1 MAKEVVKSSSLEGK
15 NRIDFVSWI
24 QFIGVMSVIFGHS
37 MNSIAVPQIW
47 VDIKAWVYTWHM
59 PLFFLISA
67 FLFSYKGG
75 FEKGYKRVFSNRFM
89 RLLVP
94 YIVWN
99 AIFIVP
105 KIIFAPYIND
115 QVVLDMNYFVRILLR
130 PRDNIL
136 GHTWFLA
143 ALFEM
148 FVIAIFFEKIRKN
161 KKLWIPVA
169 CVLIVTYCFGV
180 LNRYF
185 AVGDLMKNGIFF
197 WVGLILGGVGPQKI
211 QEWLKD
217 RGLFV
222 ALVLILVGST
232 IVWAYNPDMKINTL
246 LVGMTSL
253 VLFAAL
259 QINMN
264 INFRYMDFVSR
275 NAFPI
280 YILHWP
286 VMMVIRLIVYTKLKM
301 APSLT
306 MIIMLVGGVV
316 IPSFMTWILTKFK
329 SKFMKIV
336 CRLVFG
342 M

>member
-1 MAKEVVKSSSLEGK
+1 MSEKTINQTSLSQN

-59 PLFFLISA
+59 PLFFLVSA

-75 FEKGYKRVFSNRFM
+75 FDKGYKKVFSNRFV
-89 RLLVP
+89 RLIIP
-94 YIVWN
+94 YIIWN
-99 AIFIVP
+99 LAFVVP

-115 QVVLDMNYFVRILLR
+115 QVSLDVSYLIRILLR

-148 FVIAIFFEKIRKN
+148 FVIAIFLEKIRKN
-161 KKLWIPVA
+161 KKLWIPVG

-180 LNRYF
+180 LNRF
-185 AVGDLMKNGIFF
+185 LAVGDLMKNGIFF
-197 WVGLILGGVGPQKI
+197 WVGLMLGGYGPKKI
-211 QEWLKD
+211 QECLRDKA
-217 RGLFV
+217 FFATV
-222 ALVLILVGST
+222 ALVVASST
-232 IVWAYNPDMKINTL
+232 VVWAYNPDMKINTL
-246 LVGMTSL
+246 LLGMMSL
-253 VLFAAL
+253 VLFVAI
-259 QINMN
+259 QVNFN

-286 VMMVIRLIVYTKLKM
+286 VMMIIRLIVYTKLNM
-301 APSLT
+301 DPVVT
-306 MIIMLVGGVV
+306 MVIMLIGGIV
-316 IPSFMTWILTKFK
+316 IPSAITWILTKFK
-329 SKFMKIV
+329 SKFMRNI
-336 CRLVFG
+336 CRVVFG

>member
-1 MAKEVVKSSSLEGK
+1 MTKEIANQTSLKGG
-15 NRIDFVSWI
+15 NRIGFVSWI
-24 QFIGVMSVIFGHS
+24 QFIGVMSVIFGHA
-37 MNSIAVPQIW
+37 MNSIAVPQVW

-75 FEKGYKRVFSNRFM
+75 FDRGYKKVFSNRFV
-89 RLLVP
+89 RLIIPYVIWNLV
-94 YIVWN
+94 
-99 AIFIVP
+99 FIVP

-115 QVVLDMNYFVRILLR
+115 QVSLDLNYFIRILLR

-148 FVIAIFFEKIRKN
+148 FVIAIFLEKIRKN

-169 CVLIVTYCFGV
+169 AVLVVTYCFGV
-180 LNRYF
+180 LNRF
-185 AVGDLMKNGIFF
+185 LAVGDLMKNGVFF
-197 WVGLILGGVGPQKI
+197 WVGLLLGSVGPEKI
-211 QEWLKD
+211 EECLKD
-217 RGLFV
+217 KGFFT
-222 ALVLILVGST
+222 AIILTVIGST
-232 IVWAYNPDMKINTL
+232 IVWAYNPEMKINTL
-246 LVGMTSL
+246 LLGMASL
-253 VLFAAL
+253 VLFAAV
-259 QINMN
+259 QV
-264 INFRYMDFVSR
+264 NFGIGFGYMDFVSR

-301 APSLT
+301 DPMVT
-306 MIIMLVGGVV
+306 MGIMLVGGIV
-316 IPSFMTWILTKFK
+316 IPSAITWVLTKFK
-329 SKFMKIV
+329 SKFMRCI
-336 CRLVFG
+336 CRVVFG